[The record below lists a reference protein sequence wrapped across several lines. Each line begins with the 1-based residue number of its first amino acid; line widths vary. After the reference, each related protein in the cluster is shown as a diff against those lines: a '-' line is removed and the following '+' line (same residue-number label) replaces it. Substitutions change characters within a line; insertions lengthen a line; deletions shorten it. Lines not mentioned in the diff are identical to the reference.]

1 MKKYRRLTPEIL
13 KEYFDKGTLRKP
25 TQKEFDEVKD
35 NEVFRFPE
43 LKDLP
48 GFPSAIEFFPLI
60 DTKTGR
66 YIGYNGG
73 YKNKVM
79 WFCKCGDEIM
89 IANKKELGLE

>member
-35 NEVFRFPE
+35 NEAFRFPE
-43 LKDLP
+43 PKDLP
-48 GFPSAIEFFPLI
+48 GCPFDIEFFPII
-60 DTKTGR
+60 DKNTGR
-66 YIGYNGG
+66 HLM
-73 YKNKVM
+73 YKGKVM
-79 WFCKCGDEIM
+79 WFCKCGDKVE